1 MTRKA
6 VVLLS
11 GGVDSTTVAMFAASK
26 GFDLYILSFSYGQ
39 RHSVEIEKAKKVVD
53 KLPSVVGHK
62 IITIDLSFI
71 SNSALTSSVSVPK
84 DAYYD
89 RKNDADIPV
98 TYVPGRNTIFLSYAS
113 SFAESIGSK
122 DIFIGANVID
132 YSNYPD
138 CRPEYLQAMEKT
150 INLGTKQGVQGK
162 KIKIHAPFLL
172 ISKAAIVK
180 KGMELGVD
188 YSQTISCYDPDQHG
202 RSCGHCDACILR
214 KEAFSENGLSDPIE
228 YYG

>member
-6 VVLLS
+6 VILLS
-11 GGVDSTTVAMFAASK
+11 GGLDSTTVAMFAASK
-26 GFDLYILSFSYGQ
+26 GFDLHILSFSYGQ
-39 RHSVEIEKAKKVVD
+39 RHSIELEKAKNVVS
-53 KLPSVVGHK
+53 KLPSIVEHK
-62 IITIDLSFI
+62 IITVDLSFV
-71 SNSALTSSVSVPK
+71 SNSALNFQADVPK
-84 DAYYD
+84 DTYYD
-89 RKNDADIPV
+89 NLKSKNIPV

-138 CRPEYLQAMEKT
+138 CRPEYLQSMEKT

-180 KGMELGVD
+180 KGIELGVD
-188 YSQTISCYDPDQHG
+188 YSQTISCYDPDHKG

>member
-6 VVLLS
+6 VILLS
-11 GGVDSTTVAMFAASK
+11 GGLDSATVARFAASK

-39 RHSVEIEKAKKVVD
+39 RHSVEIEKAKKVVA
-53 KLPSVVGHK
+53 KLPSVVEHK
-62 IITIDLSFI
+62 IITIDLSFV
-71 SNSALTSSVSVPK
+71 SNSALTFQVDVPK
-84 DAYYD
+84 DEYYD
-89 RKNDADIPV
+89 NLKSGIIPT
-98 TYVPGRNTIFLSYAS
+98 TYVPGRNTLFLSYAS
-113 SFAESIGSK
+113 SFAESIGSR

-150 INLGTKQGVQGK
+150 INFGTKQGIQGK

-180 KGMELGVD
+180 KGIELGVD
-188 YSQTISCYDPDQHG
+188 YSQTISCYDPDHNG